1 MILRH
6 TSHTDKAIFKTGLPL
21 ACQGPSMSPAEAPG
35 STTPGRNVFGR
46 FFHWVANATPQFFRQ
61 RLDQS
66 SPVSEKRKHEDAFQH
81 ASFADEPAHAAGGA
95 SQPVATDSQRQEQ
108 QREDGQQLKRPR
120 MEQSNLTEL
129 FREFK
134 VSNTSQDANAQP
146 CADEHRTPELAW
158 GHLQP
163 RNQDDSAVKPQAL
176 NFAFDTPALPASA
189 RPEQQQQQKGWHRP
203 APAQYFRPQLEAL
216 QRSRT
221 PYASRHLAVPFGTPM
236 LASAQPSPRGGM
248 AAEASL
254 AGTSQRSID
263 VLRNRNQAGGMHIA
277 RLAQPGA
284 CTYCT
289 CDVHHS
295 SP

>member
-1 MILRH
+1 
-6 TSHTDKAIFKTGLPL
+6 
-21 ACQGPSMSPAEAPG
+21 MSPAEAPG
-35 STTPGRNVFGR
+35 STTPGRFGR
-46 FFHWVANATPQFFRQ
+46 FWHWVANATPQFFRQ
-61 RLDQS
+61 RRDQS

-81 ASFADEPAHAAGGA
+81 ASLADEPAHAAGGA

-146 CADEHRTPELAW
+146 CADGHHTPELAW

-163 RNQDDSAVKPQAL
+163 RSQPHGTRQDDSTVKPQAL

-189 RPEQQQQQKGWHRP
+189 RPEQQQQQKGWHQP
-203 APAQYFRPQLEAL
+203 APAQHFRPQLEAL

-236 LASAQPSPRGGM
+236 LASAQPSPRSGM

-254 AGTSQRSID
+254 AGTSQRPID

-277 RLAQPGA
+277 WLAQPGA
-284 CTYCT
+284 CACWTH
-289 CDVHHS
+289 DVHT
-295 SP
+295 